1 MHLPDSLTVPHWRD
15 IARHAVPNVIEGK
28 LIPAGI
34 FIAVL
39 QLGGTQPAVL
49 GALAWALLAIAVRSV
64 RRKPI
69 SGLLALTTLALIGRT
84 IAALATGS
92 TIVYFL
98 QPTITTSL
106 VAAAFLVSVPIGRP
120 LAERLALD
128 FCPLEDSTRAN
139 PVVQRFF
146 RDVSLWWAFTSAVNF
161 TVTLWSLL
169 THSPTTFV
177 MLKSVLGPITTTIT
191 LGVAFVWFKVL
202 MNRSGTNVVVATRG
216 AMAVGGPRLSA

>member
-15 IARHAVPNVIEGK
+15 IARHAVPNVVEGK
-28 LIPAGI
+28 LVPAAI

-39 QLGGTQPAVL
+39 QLGGTRPAVL
-49 GALAWALLAIAVRSV
+49 GALAWALLAMGVRAW

-69 SGLLALTTLALIGRT
+69 SGLLWLTTLTLMGRT

-92 TIVYFL
+92 ALVYFI
-98 QPTITTSL
+98 QPTVTTSL

-128 FCPLEDSTRAN
+128 FCPLDDSTRAN
-139 PVVQRFF
+139 PVLQRFF

-169 THSPTTFV
+169 SHSPTTFV
-177 MLKSVLGPITTTIT
+177 MLKSVLGPITTTVT
-191 LGVAFVWFKVL
+191 LGVAFVWFKLL
-202 MNRSGTNVVVATRG
+202 MGRSGTAVVVADRG
-216 AMAVGGPRLSA
+216 TLAPRSLVAT